1 LLLHIQQ
8 TTPGKLN
15 PLPVLLT
22 IPDKLTFSIRFC
34 LQHFE
39 FKIFSNGMLSQGNN
53 GFQVSRIIILHKK

>member
-39 FKIFSNGMLSQGNN
+39 FKIFSKWDAFTGQQRFS
-53 GFQVSRIIILHKK
+53 SISDHHSS